1 MEKLFKLI
9 LIQEIRRLA
18 EEKTIKQFY
27 ALISLKELS
36 LQFLCVDAI
45 LSRGSLPLAEE
56 YLISKNYDSNDII
69 EKLEK
74 MKNYDFYFTTELI
87 FNFLK
92 KEIEKFNL
100 EGIDILIE
108 LKELADEG
116 ILDYQSTINK

>member
-74 MKNYDFYFTTELI
+74 MKNYVFYFTTELI

-100 EGIDILIE
+100 EGIDILIK

>member
-92 KEIEKFNL
+92 KEIEKFDL
-100 EGIDILIE
+100 EGIDIIIK

>member
-9 LIQEIRRLA
+9 LIQKIRRLA

-100 EGIDILIE
+100 EGIDIIIK

>member
-9 LIQEIRRLA
+9 LIQEIKRLA

-100 EGIDILIE
+100 EGIDIIIK

>member
-100 EGIDILIE
+100 EGIDILIK

>member
-69 EKLEK
+69 EK
-74 MKNYDFYFTTELI
+74 
-87 FNFLK
+87 
-92 KEIEKFNL
+92 FNL
-100 EGIDILIE
+100 EGIDILIK

>member
-9 LIQEIRRLA
+9 LIQEIKRLA

-100 EGIDILIE
+100 EGIDILIK